1 MEKSKMHTRDLAE
14 INYKKLV
21 ELFPNAVTETIDEE
35 GNVIRAIDKDVL
47 MQEVNAT
54 VVDGKQERYQ
64 FTWPNKRKAVVLAN
78 SPIAKTLRLRR
89 EKSLSRDGTPGGIDS
104 GNIYIEGDNLN
115 ALKLLRETYLG
126 KIKMIYIEMTS
137 SVLIKELSAPQ
148 ILKIA

>member
-1 MEKSKMHTRDLAE
+1 M
-14 INYKKLV
+14 
-21 ELFPNAVTETIDEE
+21 
-35 GNVIRAIDKDVL
+35 
-47 MQEVNAT
+47 
-54 VVDGKQERYQ
+54 
-64 FTWPNKRKAVVLAN
+64 
-78 SPIAKTLRLRR
+78 
-89 EKSLSRDGTPGGIDS
+89 SRDGTPGGIDS